1 MHRIV
6 KIEAREVDGDRFR
19 NRVDRRH
26 HLDRVEHEIDRAAL
40 FHSRRGLAID
50 DVHRDADP
58 HPRSLREPKKIDMDR
73 PVGDDVELIIARQDA
88 LLAPLD
94 LELED

>member
-19 NRVDRRH
+19 NCVGRRH

-50 DVHRDADP
+50 DVHRDADRTRDP
-58 HPRSLREPKKIDMDR
+58 AASEKIDMHR
-73 PVGDDVELIIARQDA
+73 PVGDDVELIIARQNA
-88 LLAPLD
+88 LLAPVD